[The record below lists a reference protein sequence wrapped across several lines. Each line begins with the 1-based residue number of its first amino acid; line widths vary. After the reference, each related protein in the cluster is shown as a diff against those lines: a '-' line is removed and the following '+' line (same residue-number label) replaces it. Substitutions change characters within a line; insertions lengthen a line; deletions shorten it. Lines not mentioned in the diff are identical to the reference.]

1 MALIAFAIVMKQAWT
16 AMPETIRLQGIL
28 KT

>member
-1 MALIAFAIVMKQAWT
+1 MALLESAIVMDQAWT
-16 AMPETIRLQGIL
+16 AMPETIRLQGFR